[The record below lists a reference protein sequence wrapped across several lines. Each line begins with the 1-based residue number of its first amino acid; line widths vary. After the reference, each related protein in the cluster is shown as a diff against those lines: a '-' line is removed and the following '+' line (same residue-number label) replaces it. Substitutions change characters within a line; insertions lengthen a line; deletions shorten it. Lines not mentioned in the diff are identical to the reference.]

1 MELREINLHGKTVEE
16 AIDSVNG
23 CLNGLLKHDQNG
35 VVFIHGKGIH
45 SGKRA
50 KLRQIVRNMIVERGD
65 LEKAGYSV
73 IRGEDS
79 YAIADKYDEGSIIV
93 VKREYT
99 DISSSEGVKQLEKIY
114 IVKTE
119 DGKNLRRNA
128 KRIAHNGKRRRH
140 KHIKVL
146 YDRPKAELPFLIDDC
161 TENDISDAL
170 YYPSL
175 GINIKIK
182 SKTDLSKTASPHTK
196 KRLRDAAR
204 IVNVGISSLI
214 QCLRKNGFLVE
225 SNPNLLLSKEQYD
238 ILVKAFGKEDITE

>member
-65 LEKAGYSV
+65 LEKAGYAV
-73 IRGEDS
+73 IRGEDT

-99 DISSSEGVKQLEKIY
+99 ENSSSEGVKQLEKTY

-128 KRIAHNGKRRRH
+128 KRIAHSGKRRRH

-146 YDRPKAELPFLIDDC
+146 YDRPNSKLPLIKDDC
-161 TENDISDAL
+161 TENDVSNAL
-170 YYPSL
+170 YYSSL
-175 GINIKIK
+175 EINIKSK
-182 SKTDLSKTASPHTK
+182 SKTDLSKTASTHTK
-196 KRLRDAAR
+196 RRLRDAAR
-204 IVNVGISSLI
+204 IVNVGINSLI
-214 QCLRKNGFLVE
+214 QCLWENGFPVE
-225 SNPNLLLSKEQYD
+225 SNPNLLLSSEQYD
-238 ILVKAFGKEDITE
+238 ILVMAFGRENITE